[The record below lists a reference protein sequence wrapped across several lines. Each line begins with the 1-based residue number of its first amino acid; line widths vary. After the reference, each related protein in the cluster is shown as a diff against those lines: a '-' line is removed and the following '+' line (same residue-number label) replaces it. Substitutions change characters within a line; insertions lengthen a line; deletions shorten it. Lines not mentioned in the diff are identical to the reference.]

1 MWRDLI
7 YIGFEFY
14 GERIFFFR
22 GMVKVVFKEFLL
34 SMYFLIFRIL
44 FLELYNFKIVRGLKI
59 VLKIVFNINEG
70 MKGEEGN
77 KW

>member
-1 MWRDLI
+1 
-7 YIGFEFY
+7 
-14 GERIFFFR
+14 
-22 GMVKVVFKEFLL
+22 MVKVVFKEFLL